1 MKKAIYFSVILLM
14 ALIFMPSRIIL
25 AQISS
30 GGEPA
35 SSIYS
40 LSADENNFV
49 NVKSPDMK
57 VIEDEDVRFPS
68 PYRFGV
74 ILPVDISPESSG
86 KWEKV
91 PDGGHIWRIGVKA
104 PGAKAMSAFFD
115 KLVLPEGGKL
125 FLYNPSR
132 SQVIGAFTSQNNV
145 PGGYFATELIAGDR
159 FIMEYYQPADVRVS
173 PSIHMYSINY
183 AYRGV
188 GFLNINKE
196 VENTSEGCEVNVK
209 CPEGDAW
216 QNEVRGVIRIMIL
229 KDSAGYWC
237 SGSVLNNVRNNRIP
251 YVLTADHCFE
261 GASAKDLQQWV
272 FYFDYQS
279 PTCVNPLVKPTP
291 KTMTGATLK
300 SHGGNGG
307 ETGSDFCL
315 VLLNQ
320 NIPDTFN
327 VYYNG
332 WSRKD
337 TTSPSG
343 VCIHHPEGDLKK
355 ISTYD
360 KPLITANFPG
370 NPNPCH
376 WEVTWI
382 GTADGHGVTEPGSS
396 GSPIFDN
403 SGRIMGALTGGDSD
417 CDSSSLDLPDYY
429 GKFSWSWDKDGYD
442 STTRLKDWLD
452 PDNSGI
458 MYISGTA
465 LGVPAFIKNLSI
477 QLSPNPFTDKIH
489 VRIDGMNGQIAK
501 IEVLNLMGMV
511 LWSGT
516 VAIIGSSS
524 VSLSFPGLSSGL
536 YFLRITSAGSVSVV
550 KMIRQ

>member
-1 MKKAIYFSVILLM
+1 
-14 ALIFMPSRIIL
+14 
-25 AQISS
+25 
-30 GGEPA
+30 
-35 SSIYS
+35 
-40 LSADENNFV
+40 
-49 NVKSPDMK
+49 
-57 VIEDEDVRFPS
+57 
-68 PYRFGV
+68 
-74 ILPVDISPESSG
+74 
-86 KWEKV
+86 
-91 PDGGHIWRIGVKA
+91 
-104 PGAKAMSAFFD
+104 
-115 KLVLPEGGKL
+115 
-125 FLYNPSR
+125 
-132 SQVIGAFTSQNNV
+132 
-145 PGGYFATELIAGDR
+145 
-159 FIMEYYQPADVRVS
+159 
-173 PSIHMYSINY
+173 MYSVNY

-188 GFLNINKE
+188 GFLDNNKE
-196 VENTSEGCEVNVK
+196 VENNAEGCEVNVK

-216 QNEVRGVIRIMIL
+216 QNEIRGVMRIMIV
-229 KDSAGYWC
+229 KDGAGYWC

-261 GASAKDLQQWV
+261 GATASDLQQWM
-272 FYFDYQS
+272 FYFDYVS
-279 PTCVNPLVKPTP
+279 PTCVNPFVNPTP

-337 TTSPSG
+337 TASPSG

-403 SGRIMGALTGGDSD
+403 LGRIVGDLTGGDSD

-429 GKFSWSWDKDGYD
+429 GKFSWSWDKDGSD
-442 STTRLKDWLD
+442 STSRLKDWLD
-452 PDNSGI
+452 PDSTGI
-458 MYISGTA
+458 MYIPGTA
-465 LGVPAFIKNLSI
+465 LGVPALIKNLSI
-477 QLSPNPFTDKIH
+477 QLSPNPFTDKIQ
-489 VRIDGMNGQIAK
+489 VRIDGMNGQTAR
-501 IEVLNLMGMV
+501 IEVLNLMGTA

-516 VAIIGSSS
+516 VPFIGSSP
-524 VSLSFPGLSSGL
+524 VSLSFPGLSSGI
-536 YFLRITSAGSVSVV
+536 YFLRITFPGSVSIV

>member
-1 MKKAIYFSVILLM
+1 
-14 ALIFMPSRIIL
+14 MPTHFVL

-30 GGEPA
+30 GGSPA
-35 SSIYS
+35 STIFS
-40 LSADENNFV
+40 LAADDINFISV
-49 NVKSPDMK
+49 NSPDMNA
-57 VIEDEDVRFPS
+57 IRNDDIRFPS

-74 ILPVDISPESSG
+74 LLPVDISPESSG
-86 KWEKV
+86 KWEQL
-91 PDGGHIWRIGVKA
+91 PDGGHVWRVGVTA
-104 PGAKAMSAFFD
+104 PGALAMSAFFD
-115 KLVLPEGGKL
+115 KFVLPEGGKL
-125 FLYNPSR
+125 FLYNPSK
-132 SQVIGAFTSQNNV
+132 SQVIGAFTSSNNV
-145 PGGYFATELIAGDR
+145 PGGYFATELIAGER
-159 FIMEYYQPADVRVS
+159 FIMEYYQPPDVRTS
-173 PSIHMYSINY
+173 PSIHLYRINY

-188 GFLNINKE
+188 GFLNINKD
-196 VENTSEGCEVNVK
+196 VENTAEGCEVNVK

-216 QNEVRGVIRIMIL
+216 QNEVGGVMRIMIV
-229 KDSAGYWC
+229 KEESSWWC

-261 GASAKDLQQWV
+261 GAIATDLQQWV

-279 PTCVNPLVKPTP
+279 PTCVNPAPNNYPTP

-337 TTSPSG
+337 TASPSG
-343 VCIHHPEGDLKK
+343 VGIHHPEGDLKK

-360 KPLITANFPG
+360 KPLITANYPG

-376 WEVTWI
+376 WEVTWV
-382 GTADGHGVTEPGSS
+382 GTASGHGVTEPGSS

-403 SGRIMGALTGGDSD
+403 LGRIVGALTGGDSD
-417 CDSSSLDLPDYY
+417 CDSSDQDLPDYY
-429 GKFSWSWDKDGYD
+429 GKFSWSWDQDGSD

-452 PDNSGI
+452 PDSTGI
-458 MYISGTA
+458 MFIPGTA
-465 LGVPAFIKNLSI
+465 LGVPALIKNVSI
-477 QLSPNPFTDKIH
+477 QLSPNPFTDKIQ
-489 VRIDGMNGQIAK
+489 VKINGMDGQTAG
-501 IEVLNLMGMV
+501 IEVLNLMGTT
-511 LWSGT
+511 LWSGMVT
-516 VAIIGSSS
+516 PSGSSPIS
-524 VSLSFPGLSSGL
+524 FSFPGLSSGL
-536 YFLRITSAGSVSVV
+536 YFLRVTFPGSVSIV